1 MVDAAYVPQRD
12 LLSPQLVIAGRPE
25 RPNEETSEQG
35 ETCAALNEQLMCD
48 RLAVVLP
55 EDAGS
60 GVVSRGSVVGSAS
73 PADSSP
79 YGERRARG
87 LD

>member
-1 MVDAAYVPQRD
+1 VVDAAYVPQRD
-12 LLSPQLVIAGRPE
+12 LLSPQLVIAGRRE
-25 RPNEETSEQG
+25 VPNEETSEQG
-35 ETCAALNEQLMCD
+35 ETCAALNQQLMCD

-73 PADSSP
+73 PAGNSP
-79 YGERRARG
+79 YGERRARA